1 MNKYVILVE
10 GCCPSRLDVV
20 ALASRDGIAAI
31 DEAEFVIK
39 NELKYDKN
47 TDAFDARICKK
58 TGTVTTSENG
68 TQSQMYDAVMC
79 SHNGVDWHLNDNDH
93 NESNMLIE
101 VSKDSNGKLWVS
113 AI

>member
-10 GCCPSRLDVV
+10 YPSRFDVFPV
-20 ALASRDGIAAI
+20 VSSDGIAAI
-31 DEAEFVIK
+31 DEVEFFLK
-39 NELKYDKN
+39 NNLSENWDV
-47 TDAFDARICKK
+47 ARICKK

-93 NESNMLIE
+93 AESDMMLE

>member
-20 ALASRDGIAAI
+20 ELASRDGIAAI
-31 DEAEFVIK
+31 YEAELVIK
-39 NELKYDKN
+39 NQLKYDKN
-47 TDAFDARICKK
+47 TVDARICQK
-58 TGTVTTSENG
+58 TGIVTTSENG
-68 TQSQMYDAVMC
+68 TKSQMYDAVIC

-93 NESNMLIE
+93 AESNMLIE